1 MSVFETFTPAFI
13 TQSIEDFFDDVR
25 PRLEVVPNT
34 QKRLTTVQFASV
46 IFGIFGLALFFS
58 AVLSSSISQNAYQVQ
73 TLNSEIKDARLE
85 MQTLQQQLTVMTA
98 PATLHKRAQLFGM
111 VPMASPVFLRLE
123 DGAILGKPVPAQKIK
138 DSKSQV
144 PTLDSNSLSMNQNG
158 TKILD
163 ASQLRVDDSAFLVVA
178 GRD

>member
-13 TQSIEDFFDDVR
+13 TQTIEDFFEDVR

-34 QKRLTTVQFASV
+34 QKRLTKVQFGSV
-46 IFGIFGLALFFS
+46 IFGIFALALLIA
-58 AVLSSSISQNAYQVQ
+58 AVLSSSISQNAYRVQ

-98 PATLHKRAQLFGM
+98 PATLHKRAQIFGM

-123 DGAILGKPVPAQKIK
+123 DGAILGKPVPAGNLETTKT
-138 DSKSQV
+138 QV
-144 PTLDSNSLSMNQNG
+144 PTLNSDSISLNQNG
-158 TKILD
+158 TKILHP
-163 ASQLRVDDSAFLVVA
+163 SQLLVDDSAFLVVA